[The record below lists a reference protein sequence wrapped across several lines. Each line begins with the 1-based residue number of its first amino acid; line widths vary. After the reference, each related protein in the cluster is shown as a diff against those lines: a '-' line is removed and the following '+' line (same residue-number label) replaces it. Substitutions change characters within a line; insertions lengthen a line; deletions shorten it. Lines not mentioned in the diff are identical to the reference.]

1 MSKSENDK
9 KKKDIEDMKKRI
21 PELKKLAFENYYRVL
36 LKQWLIPIG
45 FVVIGSF
52 IGLLVAPFV
61 PLPSL
66 SPKASDIQDIA
77 KTVIAP
83 SITTSGLF
91 VTFVPVVSF
100 FYIRELKEEQKE
112 AMESLQEEKRRFT
125 EEEDLKTVN
134 SVYDLVHTFWY
145 NLRIGVLKY
154 VRTYLIVAIFTLF
167 SITYLYIILS
177 LVSAALFIVTD
188 ICLLVIILSGVLPII
203 KVALLKPAR
212 ILVRYVISQEIVEKI
227 EYED

>member
-1 MSKSENDK
+1 MSESENDK

-21 PELKKLAFENYYRVL
+21 PKLKKLAFENYYRVL

-52 IGLLVAPFV
+52 IGLVVAPFV

-66 SPKASDIQDIA
+66 SSTPSDIQNIA
-77 KTVIAP
+77 ETVIAP
-83 SITTSGLF
+83 SITMCGLF
-91 VTFVPVVSF
+91 ITFVPVISF
-100 FYIRELKEEQKE
+100 FYIQELKEEQKE
-112 AMESLQEEKRRFT
+112 AIESLQEEKKRFS
-125 EEEDLKTVN
+125 EEEDLRIVN

-145 NLRIGVLKY
+145 NLRIGILKY

-167 SITYLYIILS
+167 FIAYLYIILS

-188 ICLLVIILSGVLPII
+188 ICLLVIILSGVFPII

-212 ILVRYVISQEIVEKI
+212 ILVRHVISQEIVEKI